1 MATILMVDDDADL
14 VNAVRML
21 LEARGHRFRSA
32 RNGEQ
37 GLQQVKDLSPD
48 LIILDVMM
56 DRYTEGFRFS
66 QTLRDPEDT
75 SEYAAYRHIP
85 ILVLTSIHRTTAHR
99 FGPREDSLPVDAFLE
114 KPVPADQLLDT
125 IDALLKKKNSP
136 AAN

>member
-14 VNAVRML
+14 VNAVKML
-21 LEARGHRFRSA
+21 LEARGHRFLFA

-37 GLQQVKDLSPD
+37 GLQRVKQDSPD

-66 QTLRDPEDT
+66 QTLRDPDDA
-75 SEYAAYRHIP
+75 SPYSDCRHIP
-85 ILVLTSIHRTTAHR
+85 ILVLTSIHRTTTHR

-114 KPVPADQLLDT
+114 KPVPADQLLET
-125 IDALLKKKNSP
+125 IDGLLRKATSR
-136 AAN
+136 AAT

>member
-14 VNAVRML
+14 VNAIKML
-21 LEARGHRFRSA
+21 LEARGYRFLSA

-37 GLQQVKDLSPD
+37 GLQRVKEDSPD

-66 QTLRDPEDT
+66 QTLRDPDET
-75 SEYAAYRHIP
+75 SAYAAYRHIP
-85 ILVLTSIHRTTAHR
+85 LLVLTSIHRTTTHR

-114 KPVPADQLLDT
+114 KPVPADQLLGT
-125 IDALLKKKNSP
+125 IDTLLKKS
-136 AAN
+136 AAAVH

>member
-14 VNAVRML
+14 VNAIKML
-21 LEARGHRFRSA
+21 LEARGHRFLSA

-37 GLQQVKDLSPD
+37 GLQRVKDDSPD

-66 QTLRDPEDT
+66 QTLRDPDET
-75 SEYAAYRHIP
+75 SAYAAYRHIP
-85 ILVLTSIHRTTAHR
+85 LLVLTSIHRTTTHR

-114 KPVPADQLLDT
+114 KPVPADQLLAT
-125 IDALLKKKNSP
+125 IDALLKKEASG
-136 AAN
+136 AAT